1 MTELVDQED
10 SGSTLGPNISS
21 SNPWEPPRKFRGLPE
36 YQRFSLK
43 VIDVN
48 VGKLASD
55 NRKRY
60 HVVNVFKTDIL
71 HSLTHP
77 EPNSS

>member
-1 MTELVDQED
+1 MTELVD

-21 SNPWEPPRKFRGLPE
+21 SIPRKFRGLPE
-36 YQRFSLK
+36 YQRFSLN

-55 NRKRY
+55 NRKKY
-60 HVVNVFKTDIL
+60 HVVNVIKTDIL